1 LKKLIECVPNF
12 SEGVNSAKIQ
22 SIVEAIKVIQGVTV
36 LDVDPGKDTNRT
48 VVTFVGNPESVL
60 EAAFQG
66 IKKAS
71 ELIDMSQHNGTHPR
85 MGATDVCPII
95 PISGVS
101 IEECIEYSLKLGER
115 VGQDLKIPVFLYEK
129 SAREPSRK
137 NLATIREGEYEG
149 LKKKL
154 KDARW
159 KPDYGPSSFNKHA
172 GATAIGCREF
182 LIAYNINLNT
192 KDKRLANDIAFE
204 IREVG
209 RSKRKKNP
217 KSSNLLDGEI
227 IRNEDGSPVKIPGM
241 FKDIKAIGWYVSEY
255 SRAQISIN
263 FTNYKTSTIHHVF
276 DAVCQLADKRG
287 VRVTGS
293 ELVGLIP
300 INALLT
306 SGKYY
311 LEKQQ
316 RSLGVSDN
324 EILEC
329 AVQSL
334 GLNDVSKFNLNEKI
348 IELAI
353 GNTDSALTDLGT
365 RDLISKI
372 AENSPAPGGGSV
384 SALAG
389 SVGSA
394 LLSMVALLTHEK
406 KDFLSKRKKMSDF
419 GEQAQKYQKRL
430 IELVNEDTLA
440 FHGVINA
447 NRLPQNSTTEIKIK
461 KKALFNANKI
471 ATDTP
476 FEIAS
481 ISLKVLRLSIE
492 MIKHGNPNSVTDA
505 YVAAEVCNA
514 GVRGGCANVMINLP
528 SFDNISDYD
537 AEINDKI
544 QEMLNESTKLNRK
557 AILLTNKIISRH
569 N

>member
-1 LKKLIECVPNF
+1 MKKLIECVPNF
-12 SEGVNSAKIQ
+12 SEGVDSAKIQ
-22 SIVEAIKVIQGVTV
+22 SIVKAIKVIQGVTV

-71 ELIDMSQHNGTHPR
+71 ELIDMSRHKGTHPR

-101 IEECIEYSLKLGER
+101 IEECIEYSLKLGKR

-129 SAREPSRK
+129 SARQSSRK

-154 KDARW
+154 KDAKWR
-159 KPDYGPSSFNKHA
+159 PDYGPSSFNKHA
-172 GATAIGCREF
+172 GATVIGCREF

-192 KDKRLANDIAFE
+192 KDKRLATDIAFE

-217 KSSNLLDGEI
+217 KSLNLLDGEI
-227 IRNEDGSPVKIPGM
+227 IRNKDGSPVKVPGM
-241 FKDIKAIGWYVSEY
+241 FKDVKAIGWYVSEY

-263 FTNYKTSTIHHVF
+263 FTNYKISTIHHVF

-334 GLNDVSKFNLNEKI
+334 GLNDVSNLNLNEKI

-353 GNTDSALTDLGT
+353 GNADDSLMDLQT
-365 RDLISKI
+365 KDLILKI

-406 KDFLSKRKKMSDF
+406 KDFLSKREKMSDF
-419 GEQAQKYQKRL
+419 GVQAQKYQKRL
-430 IELVNEDTLA
+430 IELVDEDTLA

-447 NRLPQNSTTEIKIK
+447 NRLPQTSKTEIKIK
-461 KKALFNANKI
+461 KKALFKANKI

-481 ISLKVLRLSIE
+481 ISLKVLSLSIE
-492 MIKHGNPNSVTDA
+492 MIKYGNPNSVTDA

-537 AEINDKI
+537 SDINNKI
-544 QEMLNESTKLNRK
+544 QELLNESTRLHKK
-557 AILLTNKIISRH
+557 AYLLTNKIISRQ